1 VTGFTVKATLILR
14 TKLGACS
21 SHVFKARAYCGVFF
35 SSPAFSAMLNL
46 AAESVASSKQAEKE
60 DEDGEEEEEEEV
72 RAAREVCV
80 RLARVMVAAMTVS
93 SVKTL

>member
-1 VTGFTVKATLILR
+1 VTGFTVKDTLILR

-60 DEDGEEEEEEEV
+60 EKDEEEEEV
-72 RAAREVCV
+72 RAARDVCV
-80 RLARVMVAAMTVS
+80 RLARVIVAAMTVS